1 MQMKT
6 LPNVKLV
13 GTNTLGILSDMLG
26 KSIGEYYLTLSNE
39 KYLTPASDMYE
50 VKGVNVDIPLTVF
63 PKENMFNGHKDAVRQ
78 VIKII
83 ESQ

>member
-1 MQMKT
+1 MKA

-13 GTNTLGILSDMLG
+13 GTNTLGIFSDMLG

-39 KYLTPASDMYE
+39 KYVTMKGDTYE
-50 VKGVNVDIPLTVF
+50 VKGVDVDIPIKVF
-63 PKENMFNGHKDAVRQ
+63 PRENMFNGHKDAVRQ

-83 ESQ
+83 EGQ